1 MSDQDDEFD
10 DDEQR
15 RRAAIIRRA
24 RVEGIEAAFESA
36 LIVCRDLKAPAQARA
51 SAQRT
56 LLQIGGMLDRADRN
70 ATVAKDPAEMNG
82 DELLQATEAALRKRK
97 RAIAAAKPTGGAFD

>member
-1 MSDQDDEFD
+1 MSGFDDEFD

-36 LIVCRDLKAPAQARA
+36 LIVCKDLTASAQARA

-56 LLQIGGMLDRADRN
+56 LLQIGGLLDRADRN
-70 ATVAKDPAEMNG
+70 ASVQKDPAEMDG
-82 DELLQATEAALRKRK
+82 HELQKATDEALRKR
-97 RAIAAAKPTGGAFD
+97 RALTKPVAGKGAFE

>member
-1 MSDQDDEFD
+1 MSDLDDEFD

-70 ATVAKDPAEMNG
+70 ATVAKDPAEMDG
-82 DELLQATEAALRKRK
+82 DELRQATEAALRKRQ
-97 RAIAAAKPTGGAFD
+97 RAAAAVKPTAFD